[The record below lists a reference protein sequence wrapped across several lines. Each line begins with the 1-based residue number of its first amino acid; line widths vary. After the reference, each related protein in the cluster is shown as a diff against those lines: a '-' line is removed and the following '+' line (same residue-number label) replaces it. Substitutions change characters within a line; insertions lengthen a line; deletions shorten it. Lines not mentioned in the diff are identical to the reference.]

1 MNNPYDRLI
10 INCYTR
16 RARKSAVETILSN
29 CNKLEAEAIPT
40 VTFLWNEDENI
51 GCSFFGKYVHECEFD
66 IDKNGTRTN
75 AHNLSRLLENIRRK
89 TVEDGKRA
97 FVVDI
102 GIFERDSTEMPIP
115 LFCHRLKELADELDV
130 KIMVFFFVRANENA
144 PIYISAP
151 GGSQPIEEVFA
162 TADYDYERIE
172 SLKEI
177 VEIPDPNFKRYL
189 VKNFD
194 KDGDGEISVV
204 EALMVT
210 RIFCKDK
217 KISSLKGIEAFEN
230 LVQLTCSFNDL
241 CDLDISQ
248 LNELIYLDCQH
259 NRLTY
264 LDLSGNKLLRICW
277 CGYNSIEKLDVSK
290 NSELYKLN
298 CQNNVLKT
306 LNVRR
311 NKKLFRLDCAN
322 NKLTSLNLT
331 KNPELKQLRC
341 FRNRLRKLDVS
352 KNPLLQYLIAS
363 ENKLASLDTSLNPD
377 LISLFCAMNALN
389 SLDTSKNRKLRYLSC
404 HDNNLTS
411 LNLQYF
417 GKNLPR

>member
-40 VTFLWNEDENI
+40 ITFLWNEDENI
-51 GCSFFGKYVHECEFD
+51 GCSFFGKYVYECEFD
-66 IDKNGTRTN
+66 IDKNGTRTK

-102 GIFERDSTEMPIP
+102 GVFERDSTEMPIP

-189 VKNFD
+189 VENFD

-210 RIFCKDK
+210 RIFCKDER
-217 KISSLKGIEAFEN
+217 ISSLKGIEAFEN
-230 LVQLTCSFNDL
+230 LVKLTCSFN
-241 CDLDISQ
+241 
-248 LNELIYLDCQH
+248 LN
-259 NRLTY
+259 
-264 LDLSGNKLLRICW
+264 
-277 CGYNSIEKLDVSK
+277 NS
-290 NSELYKLN
+290 
-298 CQNNVLKT
+298 
-306 LNVRR
+306 
-311 NKKLFRLDCAN
+311 
-322 NKLTSLNLT
+322 
-331 KNPELKQLRC
+331 
-341 FRNRLRKLDVS
+341 
-352 KNPLLQYLIAS
+352 
-363 ENKLASLDTSLNPD
+363 
-377 LISLFCAMNALN
+377 
-389 SLDTSKNRKLRYLSC
+389 
-404 HDNNLTS
+404 
-411 LNLQYF
+411 
-417 GKNLPR
+417 